1 PALLGGVA
9 LTATI
14 AAAQTNEGTETPA
27 ADAPAADAP
36 AAEAAAPAAEAPA
49 ETAAEE
55 AAAPAAP
62 AETAQGGEAAAGE
75 AVNPDEIVIDPVE
88 QPYVVIDGQVD
99 PHTYNGFRRY
109 HNSCHVCHGPD
120 GMGSSFAPALTE
132 SLRTLDYTAFAEVV
146 VNGRKNGDRVMPS
159 FGADVNVMEHMDDI
173 YRYLKARSDGK
184 VERGRPERIASK

>member
-1 PALLGGVA
+1 MLKWLFPRPRGIGRSVAAVAGGAMLLA
-9 LTATI
+9 A
-14 AAAQTNEGTETPA
+14 AAAQAQPAQEEPIVDGDGLPAYKVEG
-27 ADAPAADAP
+27 
-36 AAEAAAPAAEAPA
+36 
-49 ETAAEE
+49 
-55 AAAPAAP
+55 
-62 AETAQGGEAAAGE
+62 GK
-75 AVNPDEIVIDPVE
+75 
-88 QPYVVIDGQVD
+88 VD
-99 PHTYNGFRRY
+99 RGTYNGFRRY